1 MNAFLSA
8 YTIHIA
14 AVCLSGS
21 FFLLRGI
28 WMIQEN
34 TLLEKKI
41 VRIAPHVID
50 TVLLVSGVVLAVL
63 VQQYPGVD
71 SWLTVKVL
79 ALIAYIVLGVFALR
93 RGKTKTARVSYM
105 AAAIAVFGF
114 MVSVSLTRSPLGFL
128 TYF

>member
-8 YTIHIA
+8 YTIHVA

-21 FFLLRGI
+21 FFLLRGM

-50 TVLLVSGVVLAVL
+50 TALLISGVVLAVL
-63 VQQYPGVD
+63 AQQYPGID
-71 SWLTVKVL
+71 SWLTVKAL

-93 RGKTKTARVSYM
+93 RGKTKTARVSYLI
-105 AAAIAVFGF
+105 AAIASFGF

-128 TYF
+128 S